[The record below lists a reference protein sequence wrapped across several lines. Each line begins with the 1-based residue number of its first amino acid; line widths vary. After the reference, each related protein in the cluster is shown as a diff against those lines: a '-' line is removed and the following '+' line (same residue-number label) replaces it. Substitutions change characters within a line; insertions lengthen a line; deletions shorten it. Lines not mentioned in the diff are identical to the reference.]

1 MRPAALKRTKSSVGD
16 YSGTNVLVGAGVRNS
31 WNVWRLLNTPDML
44 APKVASFITKHE
56 DALAQEERWRA
67 KIHFLLGVPSTRK
80 EVTGK
85 EGAISYKKIRKK
97 MSTDGCGACGYSETK
112 LIEFV

>member
-67 KIHFLLGVPSTRK
+67 KMLRRARRLLPTSHLRPAYQPIIIHRHRS
-80 EVTGK
+80 
-85 EGAISYKKIRKK
+85 GAVCPR
-97 MSTDGCGACGYSETK
+97 
-112 LIEFV
+112 VR